1 MLEIFLLALA
11 LGMDA
16 FAVSIAIGA
25 RGGGR
30 GMALKAGAYF
40 GCFQALMPLAGWLGG
55 KPLLGGL
62 HDHAHWIAFA
72 LLSGIGVKM
81 LFEAWRDSP
90 EKILTATSGSAL
102 FGLAVATSID
112 ALAAGFTLHLL
123 PVNAYAACVLIGL
136 VTFVLGVLG
145 VSIGRHG
152 GTWLE
157 SKAEAF
163 GGIVLVLLGF
173 KLLLA

>member
-1 MLEIFLLALA
+1 MLELVFLALA

-16 FAVSIAIGA
+16 FAVSIALGA
-25 RGGGR
+25 RGGAR
-30 GMALKAGAYF
+30 GMALKAGTYF

-55 KPLLGGL
+55 KTLLGGL
-62 HDHAHWIAFA
+62 HGHAHWIAFV
-72 LLSGIGVKM
+72 LLSGIGLKM
-81 LFEAWRDSP
+81 LYEAWRGNP
-90 EKILTATSGSAL
+90 ETILTTTSGSTL

-112 ALAAGFTLHLL
+112 ALAAGFTLPLL
-123 PVNAYAACVLIGL
+123 PVNAYAACALIGL

-157 SKAEAF
+157 SKAEVF
-163 GGIVLVLLGF
+163 GGLVLILLGF
-173 KLLLA
+173 RLLLA

>member
-16 FAVSIAIGA
+16 FAVSIALGA
-25 RGGGR
+25 RGGAR
-30 GMALKAGAYF
+30 GMALKAGTYF

-55 KPLLGGL
+55 KTLLGGL
-62 HDHAHWIAFA
+62 HGHAHWIAFV
-72 LLSGIGVKM
+72 LLSGIGLKM
-81 LFEAWRDSP
+81 LYEAWRGNP
-90 EKILTATSGSAL
+90 ETILTTTSGRTL

-112 ALAAGFTLHLL
+112 ALAAGFTLPLL
-123 PVNAYAACVLIGL
+123 PVNAYAACALIGL

-157 SKAEAF
+157 SKAEVF
-163 GGIVLVLLGF
+163 GGLVLILLGF
-173 KLLLA
+173 RLLLA